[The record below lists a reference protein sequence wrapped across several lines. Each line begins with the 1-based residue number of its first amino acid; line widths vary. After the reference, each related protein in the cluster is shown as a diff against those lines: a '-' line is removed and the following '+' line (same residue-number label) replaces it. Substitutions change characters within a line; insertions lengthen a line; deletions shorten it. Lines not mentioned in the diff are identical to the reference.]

1 MRLIFAGTP
10 EFAAVA
16 LRELVHAGHEVRLVL
31 TQPDRPSGRG
41 LRAQHSMV
49 KQVAIEL
56 GLEIMQPKTLRDIAL
71 QDQLSAI
78 PADAWVVAAYGLILP
93 DALLRVP
100 ALGCLNIHASLLPRW
115 RGAAPIQRALMAGD
129 AETGISIMSMD
140 AGLDTGPVYR
150 RQATPID
157 LTDTAGTLHD
167 RLAQM
172 GADMIVEV
180 LASLAT
186 KREEPVAQPVEGV
199 TYAAKIDRR
208 DTRVSWAR
216 PAAQIE
222 RLLRAMDP
230 TPGATARLG
239 DADIKLWRAALGR
252 NQAGAVPGTVLAVGA
267 QGIEVACEDRALVL
281 TELQRAGGRRLPSA
295 EFLRGFPVRPGARFA
310 E

>member
-1 MRLIFAGTP
+1 
-10 EFAAVA
+10 
-16 LRELVHAGHEVRLVL
+16 
-31 TQPDRPSGRG
+31 
-41 LRAQHSMV
+41 MV

-180 LASLAT
+180 LASLAA
-186 KREEPVAQPVEGV
+186 KREEAVAQPVEGV

-252 NQAGAVPGTVLAVGA
+252 HQAGAVPGTVLAVGA